1 MIKYYARIWI
11 DLEVNLFFSNFFLCQ
26 TKSNEIDNPKLPT
39 ISMSIIKRKYFHIL
53 GHPIVAPV
61 YFFKCRPAAII
72 TTHAYLQFL
81 E

>member
-1 MIKYYARIWI
+1 MIKYYGIFWKLI
-11 DLEVNLFFSNFFLCQ
+11 FFSNFFLCQ
-26 TKSNEIDNPKLPT
+26 TKSNEIDNPKLAT

-61 YFFKCRPAAII
+61 YFFKFFKCRPAAII